1 MSRPRTRKIPLNN
14 VKTNS
19 PVNIQR
25 CTLYGELNY
34 GVKVINNG
42 GDVPVGDLK
51 LSDLA
56 DVNIEELRPGDL
68 MYYDGKY
75 WANGDCT
82 DRAMAGTDIIDGE
95 GSDDEDEPECPEMQ
109 TDIMDGGNPDG
120 HDIDPN
126 EECDDVFILDGN
138 L

>member
-95 GSDDEDEPECPEMQ
+95 GSDGEDEPECPEMQ

-120 HDIDPN
+120 HEIGPN